1 MLDTLPRRP
10 RGRRLA
16 RLLGKPIPGE
26 AAVDPRDREILQ
38 LPGPPGPISARLHG
52 RLTRDDLAAMRRS
65 LTPGEAAELRAA
77 DPRERRQLELSY
89 ALAAAPAA
97 AAHTG
102 LSAVEPPPEV
112 HTLVRGRRSLGG
124 AYAYAD
130 SMVEALEAAGGD
142 LASGRAALDFGCSSG
157 RLVRALRAAHPQVAW
172 HACDPQQRAIA
183 WAAEHFGDISWLAS
197 PLEPPLPYADATFDA
212 VFALSIW
219 SHFGERAGLAWFAD
233 MHRILAPGGHLVL
246 TAHGFGTLRSL
257 AERERWAPEDVERAM
272 QAMYRT
278 GFHHHD
284 TFGEGGDWGV
294 PGGEDWG
301 WAFISPEWIQTHLL
315 PDWRVAEFRPGY
327 IDAFQDLLVLQVP
340 SADVQ

>member
-1 MLDTLPRRP
+1 VLDTLPRRP

-16 RLLGKPIPGE
+16 RLLGKTVAPR

-38 LPGPPGPISARLHG
+38 LPGPPGPVSARLHA
-52 RLTRDDLAAMRRS
+52 RLTNGDLAAMRRS
-65 LTPGEAAELRAA
+65 LAPEEEAELRAA
-77 DPRERRQLELSY
+77 DTRERRQLELSY
-89 ALAAAPAA
+89 ALAASPSA

-102 LSAVEPPPEV
+102 LSALEPPAEV
-112 HTLVRGRRSLGG
+112 HALVRGRRSLGG

-130 SMVEALEAAGGD
+130 SMVEALEAAGGN
-142 LASGRAALDFGCSSG
+142 LASARAALDFGCSSG
-157 RLVRALRAAHPQVAW
+157 RLVRALGAAHPEIPW
-172 HACDPQQRAIA
+172 HACDPQEGAIA
-183 WAAEHFGDISWLAS
+183 WAARHFPAIAWLAS
-197 PLEPPLPYADATFDA
+197 PLEPPLPYADGAFDA

-219 SHFGERAGLAWFAD
+219 SHFGERAGLAWFAE
-233 MHRILAPGGHLVL
+233 MRRILAPGGHLVL
-246 TAHGFGTLRSL
+246 TTHGFATLRSL
-257 AERERWAPEDVERAM
+257 AEREHWAPEDLERAL

-278 GFHHHD
+278 GFYHHD

-340 SADVQ
+340 LS